1 MLNIPDAA
9 KVNKFIPKKTFYE
22 KANINT
28 KTKEEFT
35 NLLERIT
42 WLYKLS
48 EDTIGISK
56 TDDIEEI
63 QIFEL
68 KVREKEI
75 PKLVINTIT
84 KNIPYPILF
93 VIKYEEEIMFS
104 IKVELQ
110 HYTKWNEDINF
121 NFNNINLKLVYE
133 NLVKS
138 ILRLGESTKN
148 YKTSV
153 DKHYKKEELLKE
165 INLLE
170 TKIKKEKQFNRK
182 VELNKNLN
190 KLEKE
195 LEDLNV

>member
-9 KVNKFIPKKTFYE
+9 KVKKFIPKKTFYE

-48 EDTIGISK
+48 EDTMGISK
-56 TDDIEEI
+56 TDDVEEI

-110 HYTKWNEDINF
+110 HYTQWNEDISF
-121 NFNNINLKLVYE
+121 NFNNINLKLIYE

-138 ILRLGESTKN
+138 ILRLGESTEN

-195 LEDLNV
+195 LEELNE